1 VPDPIISDTFG
12 QGRRAIYEAP
22 APPPPPP
29 ARGRRFLLVGLP
41 LIAVFAAFGSI
52 MWLAYVDATPG
63 SASRQPPLIR
73 AEAAPLKVDPDD
85 PGGRAV
91 ADQGE
96 LRGLI
101 GDEELSREPERL
113 LPPPEE
119 PVRPPEAAP
128 VPPAGD
134 GAPTAQDQGQ
144 LAEAARSEPSG
155 AGAAPGLGSAP
166 PRDTAAEA
174 AAALDALLADVT
186 EPDATEPED
195 RPQDLAAQPDV
206 QPRELAS
213 PASSPRTEPASP
225 SAAASPPAQDSPPAI
240 ARDAP
245 ASDGRDGV
253 AAQEPPVPPAVPPAA
268 APERQALAAL
278 GADQTVGQEIAPEP
292 APPPE
297 PEPTLAPE
305 PTATPEPTPTPAG
318 VPSTDLRVIPGP
330 GETRVAA
337 TDATYRIQL
346 AAVRNEADARRAWGL
361 FQNSMGDVVG
371 GLDPII
377 ERADTA
383 NGTFYRVQVGPFA
396 NLAAAESL
404 CEQLKQRNASCFVIR
419 R

>member
-22 APPPPPP
+22 APPPPSRS
-29 ARGRRFLLVGLP
+29 RGGRFLLVGLP

-101 GDEELSREPERL
+101 GDEERSLEPERL

-119 PVRPPEAAP
+119 PVRPPEATPAP
-128 VPPAGD
+128 PQREEAPAGQGEVAAVPLEPPATG
-134 GAPTAQDQGQ
+134 GEAG
-144 LAEAARSEPSG
+144 AEAAPS
-155 AGAAPGLGSAP
+155 
-166 PRDTAAEA
+166 RDTEAEA
-174 AAALDALLADVT
+174 TAALDALLAEVT
-186 EPDATEPED
+186 RPGQPAGGEPGAATD
-195 RPQDLAAQPDV
+195 TRPQ
-206 QPRELAS
+206 ELVPPEEEVA
-213 PASSPRTEPASP
+213 P
-225 SAAASPPAQDSPPAI
+225 PPA
-240 ARDAP
+240 
-245 ASDGRDGV
+245 
-253 AAQEPPVPPAVPPAA
+253 AAQEAPATDRGDVAAAEDPLVPPPLPPAA
-268 APERQALAAL
+268 APERDAIAAL
-278 GADQTVGQEIAPEP
+278 EADR
-292 APPPE
+292 
-297 PEPTLAPE
+297 TLAPE
-305 PTATPEPTPTPAG
+305 PGPEPEPARAPAS
-318 VPSTDLRVIPGP
+318 VPSADLRVVPAP
-330 GETRVAA
+330 GETQVAA
-337 TDATYRIQL
+337 ADATYRIQL
-346 AAVRNEADARRAWGL
+346 AAVRDESDARRAWGL
-361 FQNSMGDVVG
+361 FQESLGDVVG

-396 NLAAAESL
+396 SLTAAESL